1 MTLIVAGYTGVT
13 LWKKKNY
20 DRIFFVG
27 DTLLSAEGRTDAR
40 ERLIEIFKKVRRIPV
55 KIWTPHFDTDG
66 HFSRYLESFSSSCVI
81 AYAGSTLTFSH
92 MLNGIQEHLGQLRYT
107 FNDGQYK
114 IVKHCSSEAIQKNYA
129 VTWADDIVFE
139 SRNLPSLAADF
150 QMEVISHV
158 IRRAL
163 KDVSAHRLL
172 DQNSFRSISCQLAV
186 ALYCWDARKPVLYH
200 VEVVLTDEFPKY
212 ATLKYR
218 RLGEQETVVL
228 GASLQ
233 REVEELM
240 REVRKAPESPAKKT
254 EIGAQPDR
262 GTDELKAAKALVR
275 KEILA
280 DQEGDRNYVG
290 GMIDCWEFSD
300 RGHTEQWYELP
311 EVLNSEEGLVISPDE

>member
-1 MTLIVAGYTGVT
+1 M
-13 LWKKKNY
+13 
-20 DRIFFVG
+20 
-27 DTLLSAEGRTDAR
+27 
-40 ERLIEIFKKVRRIPV
+40 
-55 KIWTPHFDTDG
+55 
-66 HFSRYLESFSSSCVI
+66 
-81 AYAGSTLTFSH
+81 
-92 MLNGIQEHLGQLRYT
+92 
-107 FNDGQYK
+107 
-114 IVKHCSSEAIQKNYA
+114 
-129 VTWADDIVFE
+129 
-139 SRNLPSLAADF
+139 
-150 QMEVISHV
+150 
-158 IRRAL
+158 
-163 KDVSAHRLL
+163 
-172 DQNSFRSISCQLAV
+172 

-240 REVRKAPESPAKKT
+240 QEVRKAPESPVEKT
-254 EIGAQPDR
+254 ELGAQLDR